1 MQIKRKNKKI
11 WGICKN
17 KECKDNTWWQKESS
31 SMVDILEHD
40 KNMECGKYNE
50 GTGQKQ
56 GAQQRQWVCVAK
68 TMNAKMKK
76 KWWQKNIASI
86 VKIELGKKL
95 DHNKENEQIS
105 SYNCHKENKLLHKA

>member
-1 MQIKRKNKKI
+1 
-11 WGICKN
+11 
-17 KECKDNTWWQKESS
+17 
-31 SMVDILEHD
+31 
-40 KNMECGKYNE
+40 
-50 GTGQKQ
+50 
-56 GAQQRQWVCVAK
+56 
-68 TMNAKMKK
+68 MNAKMKK